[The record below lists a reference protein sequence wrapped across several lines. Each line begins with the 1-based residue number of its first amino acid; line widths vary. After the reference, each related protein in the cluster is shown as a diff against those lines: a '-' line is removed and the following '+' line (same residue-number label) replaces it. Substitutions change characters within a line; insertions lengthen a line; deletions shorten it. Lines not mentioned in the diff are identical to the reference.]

1 MKHRHCC
8 VSAIA
13 AFGISLILVAAAQ
26 AEPLRIRYSIW
37 VGYGPLFVAAE
48 KGFFAKEG
56 VEVELIRIEDDTATL
71 AALFAGQID
80 ALATATQVTVASN
93 EPDEEALA
101 CVLMLDD
108 SRGGDGIL
116 ATNDIQTIADLKGRS
131 VAFGHRSVS
140 QFYVNVLL
148 REVGLSEA
156 DIEVV
161 DLRTEEAVE
170 TFMMQEV
177 DAAVTW
183 EPYLSEGRNVAHGH
197 LLTDTSERPGLI
209 GDCLATKA
217 SIFND
222 RKQEFRAVARAWDA
236 AVRYVDEHPAEA
248 NEIIARSMG
257 DWLADP
263 SVVAEIL
270 GGVALYD
277 AAENREYFGTPEQP
291 GQIYQ
296 TMRYAIDVWSELRV
310 LKTELTPADVI
321 AHGIYDE

>member
-1 MKHRHCC
+1 VISKHI
-8 VSAIA
+8 VGVVA
-13 AFGISLILVAAAQ
+13 ALLVAGSSQMAR

-48 KGFFAKEG
+48 KGFFAQEG

-80 ALATATQVTVASN
+80 ALATATQTAVSSN

-116 ATNDIQTIADLKGRS
+116 AINDIQTIADLKGRS

-161 DLRTEEAVE
+161 DLRAEEAAE
-170 TFMMQEV
+170 AFLMQEV

-183 EPYLSEGRNVAHGH
+183 EPYLSQGRDVAHGH
-197 LLTDTSERPGLI
+197 LLTDSSERPGLM
-209 GDCLATKA
+209 GDCLATKT
-217 SIFND
+217 SIFSD
-222 RKQEFRAVARAWDA
+222 RKGEFQAVARAWDA
-236 AVRYVDEHPAEA
+236 AVRFVDQHPAEA
-248 NEIIARSMG
+248 NQIIARSMG

-270 GGVALYD
+270 RGVALYD
-277 AAENREYFGTPEQP
+277 ADENRDYFGTPERP

-296 TMRYAIDVWSELRV
+296 TMQYAIDVWADLGV
-310 LKTELTPADVI
+310 LKANLAPADVI
-321 AHGIYDE
+321 AHGILDH

>member
-1 MKHRHCC
+1 MTFWRNSYGGEQTLMRTRTHL
-8 VSAIA
+8 AGIFA
-13 AFGISLILVAAAQ
+13 ALLVTAGSSQMAR
-26 AEPLRIRYSIW
+26 AEPLRLRYSIW

-48 KGFFAKEG
+48 KGLFAREG
-56 VEVELIRIEDDTATL
+56 VEVELIRMEDDTASL

-108 SRGGDGIL
+108 LRGGDGIL
-116 ATNDIQTIADLKGRS
+116 ATNDIQTIADLKGKA
-131 VAFGHRSVS
+131 VAFGHLSAS

-161 DLRTEEAVE
+161 DLRAEEAAE
-170 TFMMQEV
+170 AFMMQEV

-197 LLTDTSERPGLI
+197 LLTDSSERPGLAAP
-209 GDCLATKA
+209 ATVWRPRP
-217 SIFND
+217 SIFSD
-222 RKQEFRAVARAWDA
+222 RKGGVPGGRPRLGRGSALCRRA
-236 AVRYVDEHPAEA
+236 HPAEA

-270 GGVALYD
+270 RGVGVVRRG
-277 AAENREYFGTPEQP
+277 REP
-291 GQIYQ
+291 GL
-296 TMRYAIDVWSELRV
+296 LRHARA
-310 LKTELTPADVI
+310 TR
-321 AHGIYDE
+321 